1 MYKTNAQSTGI
12 GGRVVEAWRTY
23 ADKIH
28 GLADAHVDALD
39 PTQRAYLARLDE
51 MTRHGHG
58 TVETGIFKGL
68 NLQHAGNKDD
78 HELVEKLEGHF
89 ETCIQ
94 EILLKITNKKFPGII
109 NVGCID
115 GYYAMGTAV
124 TFKPEVVHVVEP
136 RLAGRARLMANMAIN
151 NIETDIEVDASVTST
166 EVSQIAR
173 IYEHLL
179 VILDEPNLTDTVINA
194 ETIEFLGHSEFI
206 IETTCMSHVMYVERI
221 VRLLSASHHISSINK
236 DPLGVLPLVHPD
248 DPSTR
253 EPIVQLWSG
262 KPNSKSWLYAV
273 PKNLTRPS
281 CK

>member
-1 MYKTNAQSTGI
+1 MFKTNAQSTGI

-23 ADKIH
+23 ADKIQ
-28 GLADAHVDALD
+28 GLADAHADTLN
-39 PTQRAYLARLDE
+39 PIQHAYIARLEE

-58 TVETGIFKGL
+58 TVEAGLFKGL

-78 HELVEKLEGHF
+78 HELVEKLEGQF

-94 EILLKITNKKFPGII
+94 EILLKIINKKFPGILSI
-109 NVGCID
+109 GCVD

-151 NIETDIEVDASVTST
+151 NIETDIEVDATITST

-179 VILDEPNLTDTVINA
+179 VIVDEPHLTETVINA
-194 ETIEFLGHSEFI
+194 ETIEFLCRSELI
-206 IETTCMSHVMYVERI
+206 IETTCMSHTMAIERI
-221 VRLLSASHHISSINK
+221 VRLLNASHHISPINK
-236 DPLGVLPLVHPD
+236 DPLGLLPLVHPD
-248 DPSTR
+248 DPYNR
-253 EPIVQLWSG
+253 EPLVQLWSG
-262 KPNSKSWLYAV
+262 KPNPKSWLYAV
-273 PKNLTRPS
+273 PKSTACPS